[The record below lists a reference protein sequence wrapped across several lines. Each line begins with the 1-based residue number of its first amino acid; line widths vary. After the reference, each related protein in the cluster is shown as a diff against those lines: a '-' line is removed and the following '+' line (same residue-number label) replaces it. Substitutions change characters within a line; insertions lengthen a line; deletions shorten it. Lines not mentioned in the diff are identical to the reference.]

1 MSKPLGEF
9 AHRHVGNSYSP
20 RKGGGLVAET
30 HWEGVAT
37 GYGTVFGS
45 LIFDVPDGATSGK
58 VQWIGQAFPE
68 DRPFENAFGRGTWKQ
83 VEGAHR
89 WAISF
94 PVVEGSSG
102 DRLRCEG
109 QVDLLTRTF
118 TGQMYEASRRR

>member
-1 MSKPLGEF
+1 VS
-9 AHRHVGNSYSP
+9 
-20 RKGGGLVAET
+20 ET

-37 GYGTVFGS
+37 GFGSVFGS

-68 DRPFENAFGRGTWKQ
+68 GRPFVNGSGTGTWKQ

-89 WAISF
+89 WTISI
-94 PVVEGSSG
+94 PVIEVSSG
-102 DRLRCEG
+102 DPLRSEG

-118 TGQMYEASRRR
+118 TGQLYAAGRRR